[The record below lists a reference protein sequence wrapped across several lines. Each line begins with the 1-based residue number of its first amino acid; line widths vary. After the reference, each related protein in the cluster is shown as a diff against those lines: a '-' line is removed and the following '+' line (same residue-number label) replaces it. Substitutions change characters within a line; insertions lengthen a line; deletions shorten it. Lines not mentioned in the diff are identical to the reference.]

1 MGFAQ
6 NMRITAHADY
16 QSTKTYA
23 QPNTRRKIAPF
34 CFQLSAGNTQNK
46 KSRDADVS
54 LQNSAGNRA
63 VSVEG
68 E

>member
-46 KSRDADVS
+46 KSLNNCFHKTALIKPSQYLDAE
-54 LQNSAGNRA
+54 N
-63 VSVEG
+63 
-68 E
+68 